1 MFYPYIFFIIFII
14 LAYLFGS
21 INNGVIIGKFFF
33 KTDIREHGSKGAG
46 STNTLRTLGIKAA
59 LPVFILDILK
69 PIIPVLLARFFLAHY
84 HLFTGYDMWV
94 GFFAVL
100 GQCYPL
106 YFHFKGGKG
115 AASTFGLVMLFF
127 PMLTLL
133 SSIPFFL
140 IFFTTRYVSLA
151 TLVSSLFLTLLVG
164 IFDISYLLPMLITTL
179 LIYLRHAAN
188 IKRLMAGNENKTSFH
203 KK

>member
-1 MFYPYIFFIIFII
+1 MFNPYIFFIIFII

-21 INNGVIIGKFFF
+21 INNGVIISTLFF

-69 PIIPVLLARFFLAHY
+69 SMIPVLFARFFLGQY
-84 HLFTGYDMWV
+84 HLFTGYDMWI

-127 PMLTLL
+127 PLLTPLA
-133 SSIPFFL
+133 SIPFFFT
-140 IFFTTRYVSLA
+140 FFITRYVSLA
-151 TLVSSLFLTLLVG
+151 TLVSVLVLTMLVG
-164 IFDISYLLPMLITTL
+164 IFDTTYLPPMLITTL

-188 IKRLMAGNENKTSFH
+188 IKRLLTGNESKTSFN